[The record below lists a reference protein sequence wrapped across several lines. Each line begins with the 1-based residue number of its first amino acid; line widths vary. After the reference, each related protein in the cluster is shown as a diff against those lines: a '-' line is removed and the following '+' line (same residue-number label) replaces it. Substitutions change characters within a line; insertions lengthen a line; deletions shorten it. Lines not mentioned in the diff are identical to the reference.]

1 MMCLPHRMMTV
12 ALVFEPTRRHGHCTV
27 TRENCVD
34 LCHVGVADIPAEGSQ
49 VLGHLGGCPETD
61 QRGAA
66 DRVAQRPAQR
76 KLRQALAVLYRQALQ
91 FLDRSEVA
99 RKMLGAEQGSE
110 QV

>member
-34 LCHVGVADIPAEGSQ
+34 LGHVVVADLPAERAQ
-49 VLGHLGGCPETD
+49 VLGHLSGCTKTD
-61 QRGAA
+61 QCGAD

-76 KLRQALAVLYRQALQ
+76 KLRQALAVFYRQALQ
-91 FLDRSEVA
+91 LLDRSEVA
-99 RKMLGAEQGSE
+99 RKILRAEQGSE
-110 QV
+110 Q